1 MFWWSPQIL
10 SMKPRTSHGRG
21 ILAKVL
27 AVLAA
32 LLVWQIGAMWLGQ
45 RVLLVSP
52 LSVAGRLCT
61 IWREP
66 GFFAAI
72 WFSFSRI
79 ARGFFAGFALGIL
92 LATLAGR
99 FPILET
105 VFLPYLLT
113 VKSVPVAS
121 FIVIA
126 LLWLSSA
133 ELSIFISFLM
143 VLPIVYNNVLA
154 GIRNVDPKMVE
165 MAQVFHLSFG
175 KRLLYIWLSQVKPYL
190 LSACATSIGLA
201 WKSGIAAEIIG
212 IPDGSMGEML
222 YEAKVYLNTRDLFA
236 WTVVIVAVSV
246 LFEKAFIWML
256 KRLFSVWETHGGAV

>member
-1 MFWWSPQIL
+1 
-10 SMKPRTSHGRG
+10 MKPRTSRG
-21 ILAKVL
+21 GGIFAKILAVF
-27 AVLAA
+27 AA
-32 LLVWQIGAMWLGQ
+32 LLVWQIGAMGLGQ
-45 RVLLVSP
+45 HVLLVSP
-52 LSVAGRLCT
+52 LSVVERLCT
-61 IWREP
+61 IWQEP
-66 GFFAAI
+66 GFCTAV

-79 ARGFFAGFALGIL
+79 ACGFFVGFALGIL

-99 FPILET
+99 FPVLET
-105 VFLPYLLT
+105 FFLPYLLT
-113 VKSVPVAS
+113 MKTVPVAS

-165 MAQVFHLSFG
+165 MGQIFHLSFG
-175 KRLLYIWLSQVKPYL
+175 RRLLYIWLSQIKPYL
-190 LSACATSIGLA
+190 LSACTTSIGLA

-246 LFEKAFIWML
+246 LFEKVFLWSL
-256 KRLFSVWETHGGAV
+256 RRLFALWETHGGSV

>member
-1 MFWWSPQIL
+1 MRLSPQIL
-10 SMKPRTSHGRG
+10 SMKRTRWRT
-21 ILAKVL
+21 ILKT
-27 AVLAA
+27 AVAVFAA
-32 LLVWQIGAMWLGQ
+32 LLVWQVGAMWLGQ
-45 RVLLVSP
+45 KVLLVSP
-52 LSVAGRLCT
+52 IAVAERLCT

-66 GFFAAI
+66 SFFAVI

-79 ARGFFAGFALGIL
+79 VKGFFVGFAAGVV
-92 LATLAGR
+92 LAMLAGR
-99 FPILET
+99 FPLLET
-105 VFLPYLLT
+105 IFLPYLLT

-133 ELSIFISFLM
+133 ELSVFISFLM

-154 GIRNVDPKMVE
+154 GIRDVDPKMTE
-165 MAQVFHLSFG
+165 MAQIFHLSFG
-175 KRLLYIWLSQVKPYL
+175 KRLLYIWLPQVKPYL

-246 LFEKAFIWML
+246 LFEKVFLWL
-256 KRLFSVWETHGGAV
+256 LRRLFTLWERHGGAV